1 MKTMKTKHKLDF
13 LAECY
18 PEAITADG
26 LDDAIM
32 GFCAASGTVVY
43 DYDKCLKIFME
54 RDSMDIH
61 DAQEYME
68 FNVVGAYVGELT
80 PIFIHTL

>member
-18 PEAITADG
+18 PEAVIADG

-32 GFCAASGTVVY
+32 GFCAASGIVVY

-54 RDSMDIH
+54 RDSMDYETAH
-61 DAQEYME
+61 EYME

>member
-1 MKTMKTKHKLDF
+1 
-13 LAECY
+13 
-18 PEAITADG
+18 
-26 LDDAIM
+26 
-32 GFCAASGTVVY
+32 
-43 DYDKCLKIFME
+43 
-54 RDSMDIH
+54 MDIH

>member
-18 PEAITADG
+18 PEAIIADG

-32 GFCAASGTVVY
+32 GFCADSGIVAY
-43 DYDKCLKIFME
+43 DYDKCLKIFTE
-54 RDSMDIH
+54 RDNMDIH
-61 DAQEYME
+61 DAHEYME

-80 PIFIHTL
+80 PVFIHTL